1 MASKFKFWLAVILAV
16 GFLFFCDAYLGE
28 YSLGI
33 VNNIA
38 IFITL
43 AISYNLIN
51 HLFSQEVL
59 MAQRYTLKDVM
70 GDPCT

>member
-1 MASKFKFWLAVILAV
+1 MASRFKFWLAVILAI

-38 IFITL
+38 IFVVIINNIFIL
-43 AISYNLIN
+43 CLIYFVF
-51 HLFSQEVL
+51 LLCEL
-59 MAQRYTLKDVM
+59 
-70 GDPCT
+70 